1 MNVFTLRFVLFELK
15 TGLRL
20 LASCWLMYRVE
31 FIFYLVHLSMKVI
44 NLCVWYLYFFI
55 INLCCSQD
63 RKIIFL
69 FLFLLKKKKKNIS
82 QSKVRHSFLWNYW
95 SYNAGILL
103 ACKTFSLLKSSCL
116 IGTEYLWEINV
127 WASDEK
133 TLILHVFCLEY
144 ILKGS
149 GHDSSMPTQILIAKV
164 IFFPNFI
171 VIMTQQN

>member
-1 MNVFTLRFVLFELK
+1 MCLVPLFFHHK
-15 TGLRL
+15 SL
-20 LASCWLMYRVE
+20 LSTRSQNN
-31 FIFYLVHLSMKVI
+31 FSLSVSLEKE
-44 NLCVWYLYFFI
+44 
-55 INLCCSQD
+55 
-63 RKIIFL
+63 
-69 FLFLLKKKKKNIS
+69 KKNIS
-82 QSKVRHSFLWNYW
+82 QSKVRHIFLWNYW

-149 GHDSSMPTQILIAKV
+149 GHDSFMPTQILIAKV